1 MTAIIG
7 IKTSIIN
14 TTEGSA
20 TSDKVALVALSTTTS
35 PAPAI
40 KPTAIGMIIPITIRA
55 TAIRITLLMSEAKL
69 NQLLENKNMKKIQI
83 FLYNNKIC
91 SLLRL
96 FIKSL
101 FKIRVESFLEKILK
115 FC

>member
-7 IKTSIIN
+7 IKTSIIS

-20 TSDKVALVALSTTTS
+20 MSAKVELVAVSTITF
-35 PAPAI
+35 PALAI

-83 FLYNNKIC
+83 FLYNSKKC
-91 SLLRL
+91 SLLKL

-101 FKIRVESFLEKILK
+101 FKIRVERFLN
-115 FC
+115 F